1 MAFSETKKAYLF
13 YKLAI
18 VMRAF
23 NFLFKEAILIVRANG
38 AGSVYEKNGLGNL
51 SAADCCSQFFLKQ
64 SNMRNHESF
73 FAD

>member
-51 SAADCCSQFFLKQ
+51 SAADCCSQFLCVQ
-64 SNMRNHESF
+64 GRAVN
-73 FAD
+73 AI